1 MKYLFFTSMFYYKVR
16 KIAQIEEQ
24 VATMISDDEEELSPS
39 SKSIAKPCAAEY
51 CVCSLKYQPEDSE
64 LCEGCF
70 YPYHIKCAANR
81 KVMEAYYER
90 YWKPGWQKNYKFYCF
105 ICRDF
110 KRSIELYRNDILKS
124 NRAKLLRDFAVVQDN
139 FDNKEN
145 QSKEEIE
152 TKNPVQATS
161 NSVDI
166 SLSPLSNSK
175 SETNQV
181 KSKPLQKS
189 GVKKANLTECIFNS
203 SIYNQSFLF

>member
-1 MKYLFFTSMFYYKVR
+1 MFYYKVR

-39 SKSIAKPCAAEY
+39 SKSIAKPNCAVEY

-81 KVMEAYYER
+81 KVIEAYYER
-90 YWKPGWQKNYKFYCF
+90 YWKPGWKKNYKFYCF

-110 KRSIELYRNDILKS
+110 KRSIELYKNDILKS
-124 NRAKLLRDFAVVQDN
+124 NRAKLLRDVEDS

-145 QSKEEIE
+145 QSKKEIE

-166 SLSPLSNSK
+166 SSPLSNSK

-189 GVKKANLTECIFNS
+189 GVKKVNLAVSTFNS
-203 SIYNQSFLF
+203 SINISSILY

>member
-1 MKYLFFTSMFYYKVR
+1 MFYYKVR

-39 SKSIAKPCAAEY
+39 SKSIAKPCAVEY

-70 YPYHIKCAANR
+70 YPFHIKCAANR
-81 KVMEAYYER
+81 KVIEAYYER

-124 NRAKLLRDFAVVQDN
+124 NRAKLLRVEEN

-145 QSKEEIE
+145 RSKESEIE
-152 TKNPVQATS
+152 TKSPVQATS

-166 SLSPLSNSK
+166 SSPLSNK
-175 SETNQV
+175 KTETNQV
-181 KSKPLQKS
+181 KSKPAQKS
-189 GVKKANLTECIFNS
+189 GVKKVNLT
-203 SIYNQSFLF
+203 

>member
-1 MKYLFFTSMFYYKVR
+1 MFYYKVR

-70 YPYHIKCAANR
+70 YPFHIKCAANR
-81 KVMEAYYER
+81 KVIEAYYER

-145 QSKEEIE
+145 RSKEEIE

-166 SLSPLSNSK
+166 SSPLSNSK

-189 GVKKANLTECIFNS
+189 GVKKVNLTEFIFNS
-203 SIYNQSFLF
+203 SIYI